1 MIEQAEAAVQAARA
15 MLTGALDFARA
26 SDAEVVELLA
36 RTAELS
42 RLVDAQRVRIAGE
55 IAERSRGSVD
65 ESLCRRLGQHSAKE
79 AVASAF
85 GIRAGDAQAM
95 LALAAATRPAVGV
108 SGADIAARYPR
119 VAQALDAAAISLPQA
134 RAIVQQL
141 EPAAPRAD
149 LDQLAWAE
157 QQLVTAAT
165 DPDWPLGPEL
175 LVTQARAYVAVL
187 DPDGVLPSAERQRA
201 LRSLRLRQQPD
212 GMWQLQ
218 MLCPPEAG
226 SGLKALLDAY
236 TSPRVRVAFRDSG
249 ATADDTA
256 DDGALSAPVDLPPDE
271 PVDEPVDDRTPEQK
285 RHDVLVA
292 LVQAHAA
299 SGGAPVAGGESPTLV
314 LTGTIDAYAAYL
326 HGVEHADRTL
336 TIEHTG
342 DLVPIETVDRLLC
355 DALVQKVV
363 LDERGHPLALGR
375 ADRLFSRAQKAA
387 LAKRDK
393 GCITPG
399 CGMPVAWTEAHHVV
413 WWEQGG
419 ATDIDNGV
427 LLCSHCHH
435 EVHAGR
441 LRVVTAGD
449 RPGDWRVVA
458 ELHAANRYAR
468 ARRTTTAAG
477 SPRVATAAHAAAS
490 AAAVRI
496 AADAAISPK
505 LAAGSELAPAVPPS
519 SPVPTV
525 RAPRRPRASVEARLR
540 GMARARPNGPRPPA
554 FDLRPPAHIVMRT

>member
-1 MIEQAEAAVQAARA
+1 MIEQAEAAVQSAHA
-15 MLTGALDFARA
+15 MLTGATDLARA

-42 RLVDAQRVRIAGE
+42 RIVDAQRVRLAGE

-65 ESLCRRLGQHSAKE
+65 ESLCRRLGQRSAKE
-79 AVASAF
+79 VVASAF
-85 GIRAGDAQAM
+85 GIRVGDAQAM
-95 LALAAATRPAVGV
+95 LALAAATSPAVGV

-119 VAQALDAAAISLPQA
+119 VAQALDAAAISLAQA

-165 DPDWPLGPEL
+165 DPEWPLGPEL

-212 GMWQLQ
+212 GMWHLQ

-226 SGLKALLDAY
+226 SALKALLDAY

-249 ATADDTA
+249 AGPDGDV
-256 DDGALSAPVDLPPDE
+256 DDGTLDALSAATGSPTE
-271 PVDEPVDDRTPEQK
+271 EPVDDRTPEQK

-292 LVQAHAA
+292 LVQAHAS
-299 SGGAPVAGGESPTLV
+299 SGGAPVAGGEPPTLV

-326 HGVEHADRTL
+326 HGAPHADRTL

-342 DLVPIETVDRLLC
+342 DLVPLETVDRLLC

-375 ADRLFSRAQKAA
+375 ADRLFSRAQRAA

-393 GCITPG
+393 GCITPS
-399 CGMPVAWTEAHHVV
+399 CGMPVAWTEAHHVM

-441 LRVVTAGD
+441 LRVVAASD

-458 ELHAANRYAR
+458 ELRAASRFAR
-468 ARRTTTAAG
+468 ARRTTSAAG
-477 SPRVATAAHAAAS
+477 AARVATAAHAAAS

-496 AADAAISPK
+496 AADAAMSHS
-505 LAAGSELAPAVPPS
+505 LTAGSDLAPAMPPS
-519 SPVPTV
+519 PPVPMV
-525 RAPRRPRASVEARLR
+525 RPPRRPRASVEARLR
-540 GMARARPNGPRPPA
+540 GMARARPAGPRLPA

>member
-15 MLTGALDFARA
+15 MLTGTLDLARA

-42 RLVDAQRVRIAGE
+42 RIVDAQRVHLAGE

-65 ESLCRRLGQHSAKE
+65 ESLCRRLGQRSAKE

-95 LALAAATRPAVGV
+95 LALAAATRPAVGL

-119 VAQALDAAAISLPQA
+119 VAQALDAAAVSLPQA

-141 EPAAPRAD
+141 EPAVPRAD

-212 GMWQLQ
+212 GMWHLQ

-226 SGLKALLDAY
+226 SALKALLDAY

-249 ATADDTA
+249 TWADVGS
-256 DDGALSAPVDLPPDE
+256 DDGTTEALSAPADLRT
-271 PVDEPVDDRTPEQK
+271 DEPVDDRTPEQK

-292 LVQAHAA
+292 LVQAHAS
-299 SGGAPVAGGESPTLV
+299 SGGAPVAGGEPPTLV

-342 DLVPIETVDRLLC
+342 ELVPIETVDRLLC

-387 LAKRDK
+387 LAKRDQ

-419 ATDIDNGV
+419 ATDIDNGTK
-427 LLCSHCHH
+427 HK
-435 EVHAGR
+435 
-441 LRVVTAGD
+441 TAS
-449 RPGDWRVVA
+449 
-458 ELHAANRYAR
+458 L
-468 ARRTTTAAG
+468 AG
-477 SPRVATAAHAAAS
+477 S
-490 AAAVRI
+490 
-496 AADAAISPK
+496 AIG
-505 LAAGSELAPAVPPS
+505 A
-519 SPVPTV
+519 
-525 RAPRRPRASVEARLR
+525 LR
-540 GMARARPNGPRPPA
+540 
-554 FDLRPPAHIVMRT
+554 

>member
-1 MIEQAEAAVQAARA
+1 MIERAEAAVQAARA
-15 MLTGALDFARA
+15 MLTGAADLARA

-42 RLVDAQRVRIAGE
+42 RIVDAQRVRLAGE

-65 ESLCRRLGQHSAKE
+65 ESLCRRLGQRSAKE
-79 AVASAF
+79 VVASAF

-95 LALAAATRPAVGV
+95 LALAAATSPAVGL

-119 VAQALDAAAISLPQA
+119 VAQALDAAAISLAQA

-165 DPDWPLGPEL
+165 DPEWPLGPEL

-226 SGLKALLDAY
+226 SALKALLDAY

-249 ATADDTA
+249 AGADVCS
-256 DDGALSAPVDLPPDE
+256 DDGTVDALRGATDLPT
-271 PVDEPVDDRTPEQK
+271 DEPVDDRTPEQK

-292 LVQAHAA
+292 LVQAHAS
-299 SGGAPVAGGESPTLV
+299 SGDAPVAGGEPPTLV

-363 LDERGHPLALGR
+363 LDERGRPLALGR

-441 LRVVTAGD
+441 LRVVAVSD

-458 ELHAANRYAR
+458 ELRAASRYAR
-468 ARRTTTAAG
+468 AGRTTSAAG
-477 SPRVATAAHAAAS
+477 AARVATAAHAAAS

-496 AADAAISPK
+496 AADAAISPN
-505 LAAGSELAPAVPPS
+505 LAAGSELAPAAPQPS
-519 SPVPTV
+519 VVPTV
-525 RAPRRPRASVEARLR
+525 RPPRRPRASVEARLR
-540 GMARARPNGPRPPA
+540 GMARARPAGPRLPA